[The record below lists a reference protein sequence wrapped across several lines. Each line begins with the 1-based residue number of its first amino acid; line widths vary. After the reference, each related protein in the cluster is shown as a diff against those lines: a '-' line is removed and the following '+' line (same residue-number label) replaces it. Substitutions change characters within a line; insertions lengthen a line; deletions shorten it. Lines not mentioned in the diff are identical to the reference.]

1 MKRLCKNS
9 GLSITNNHT
18 FRMSLNS
25 NILIKAGLDAKTRA
39 GDTGASYCYERE
51 LLHLYEKR

>member
-1 MKRLCKNS
+1 MKRLCKNPGPS
-9 GLSITNNHT
+9 MTNNHA

-25 NILIKAGLDAKTRA
+25 NILIKAGLDAKTWA